1 MHFALPRSR
10 RPSDKS
16 CLEAEPMLT
25 ADIGYRLR
33 RRAWVVAF
41 VSTLTVLASAKH
53 KVLTEIPIENSP
65 RFGLLLVKAEVNGK
79 PAVLIVDT
87 GSTISVIST
96 KLAPVSDRYSND
108 VMVPRNGSGL
118 VGRGVYAQAAI
129 KVGPI
134 VWGKRRIVVMDLHE
148 VSKSLEQE
156 VDGIL
161 GVDFFSEMA
170 FFAVDIKNHRLILR
184 P

>member
-1 MHFALPRSR
+1 MMHFALPRSR

-33 RRAWVVAF
+33 RRAWAVAF

-53 KVLTEIPIENSP
+53 KVLSEIPIENSP

-96 KLAPVSDRYSND
+96 KLTPVSDRYSND
-108 VMVPRNGSGL
+108 VMVPRNGSQEPQIDPQAITRGYQRRTRDQGTTRQRGL
-118 VGRGVYAQAAI
+118 
-129 KVGPI
+129 
-134 VWGKRRIVVMDLHE
+134 H
-148 VSKSLEQE
+148 SKILELSNRFGATRTKCALYNNQ
-156 VDGIL
+156 
-161 GVDFFSEMA
+161 FF
-170 FFAVDIKNHRLILR
+170 FGFACR
-184 P
+184 